1 MHRTRPDVG
10 ATREGGMAE
19 MDPWLQAATVGLLG
33 LLIGLGFV
41 FWGFKLFLILLPIWG
56 FFFGFLFG
64 AGVVTALF
72 NDGFLATVT
81 GWVVGFFVGILFAVL
96 AYLFYWF
103 AVVFI
108 GASVGYAIGL
118 GLLAWLG
125 NGGGNLTGL
134 IFGLAGAAIVAVIVV
149 VLRVPKYLIILLTSV
164 AGAFAAV
171 AGLGLI
177 LNRISLSELSDGH
190 MGAFQAVT
198 DLNWIWPL
206 GAIVLAVVGIVYQM
220 RMTALDEE
228 ILMESY
234 RNPGW
239 PTTTTPSA

>member
-1 MHRTRPDVG
+1 
-10 ATREGGMAE
+10 
-19 MDPWLQAATVGLLG
+19 MDPWLQAAAIGLLG
-33 LLIGLGFV
+33 LLIGLAFV
-41 FWGFKLFLILLPIWG
+41 FYGFKLFLILLPIWG

-81 GWVVGFFVGILFAVL
+81 GWVVGFVVGIVFAVL
-96 AYLFYWF
+96 SYLFYWF

-108 GASVGYAIGL
+108 GASVGYALGL

-134 IFGLAGAAIVAVIVV
+134 IFGLAGAAIVAGLVV
-149 VLRVPKYLIILLTSV
+149 VLKVPRYLIILLTAI

-171 AGLGLI
+171 AGIGLI
-177 LNRISLSELSDGH
+177 LNRISLTELRDGTV
-190 MGAFQAVT
+190 GAFEAVA
-198 DLNWIWPL
+198 DLNWIYMA
-206 GAIVLAVVGIVYQM
+206 GAIILAIVGIVYQM
-220 RMTALDEE
+220 RVTALEQD
-228 ILMESY
+228 IMMESY

-239 PTTTTPSA
+239 PPSSTTTAP